1 MRAGMVAG
9 VACPDAH
16 PVRQFGPMEH
26 IVGRVRVSAVTASRK
41 VLVLVPE
48 RRAKPRSLLSA
59 VFLFLCF
66 VYVPVAH
73 GSKHKERKE
82 DFGHGFSTEVA
93 VPQAEVIDAVQ
104 FVVNDGI
111 IEGSKEYSK
120 DKFIM
125 NASPADSSALF
136 PPWVG
141 PGQVFYKVR
150 EAVLAPANFYE
161 STDQGTMAV
170 RYVVKSKDASKS
182 ILQIDA
188 VFVEDFRHTVHP
200 SNGSVETAEYQAIQ
214 NRVDAI
220 ELDKKQ
226 TRDAEKHRQEQLAQ
240 QSLEQKKKLEEEAE
254 LAAAEGSS
262 DNLEQQVANLRHQVE
277 RVIKAS
283 GANLKSAPFHTA
295 TTLKQLSPG
304 SDVVILV
311 VTPYWYG
318 VETEDGQHGWI
329 HHSQLEPLP

>member
-1 MRAGMVAG
+1 MRAGMVAR
-9 VACPDAH
+9 VTSTDAH

-26 IVGRVRVSAVTASRK
+26 TVGRLRVSAVGASRAA
-41 VLVLVPE
+41 LVPPQ
-48 RRAKPRSLLSA
+48 RLAKPLPVLSA
-59 VFLFLCF
+59 VFLFICF
-66 VYVPVAH
+66 VWAPAAH
-73 GSKHKERKE
+73 GTRHKERKE

-93 VPQAEVIDAVQ
+93 APQAEVIDAVQ
-104 FVVNDGI
+104 FVLNDGI
-111 IEGSKEYSK
+111 IDGSKEYNK

-125 NASPADSSALF
+125 NASPADSSPLF
-136 PPWVG
+136 APWTG

-161 STDQGTMAV
+161 STDEGTLAV
-170 RYVVKSKDASKS
+170 RYVVKPKDASRS

-188 VFVEDFRHTVHP
+188 VFVEDFRRTVHP

-214 NRVDAI
+214 NRVDAV
-220 ELDKKQ
+220 ELDRKQ

-262 DNLEQQVANLRHQVE
+262 DNLEQHVANLRHQVE

-283 GANLKSAPFHTA
+283 GANLKSAPFHSA
-295 TTLKQLSPG
+295 TTLKALAPG

-329 HHSQLEPLP
+329 HRSQLEPLP